1 MILKWRILVS
11 RFGGELS
18 GNELGGELAGV
29 KASYGGKLPGCVA
42 ELNYGAGCAKA
53 SYGGKL

>member
-1 MILKWRILVS
+1 MS